1 MIDVGIKFFGPVRDI
16 VKKDDIMIH
25 VPPPYDGESA
35 YRVLV
40 ALYPELERW
49 RQSLRLAV
57 NLEYVPFD
65 HLLQSGD
72 EVSFIPPVSGG

>member
-16 VKKDDIMIH
+16 VKNDDLTIH
-25 VPPPYDGESA
+25 VPAPHTGEAA
-35 YRVLV
+35 YEVLV
-40 ALYPELERW
+40 AMYPELYRW
-49 RQSLRLAV
+49 RRSLRLAV

-65 HLLQSGD
+65 HPLKPGD